1 MAVKDEGDPLAI
13 LLAGEKLEVLGE
25 KQAEPLELRA
35 SSTRRLKRGRD
46 WTQHA
51 AYHEG
56 VRRDAFGNKHP
67 YDAAILQLGYG
78 VYHHIDGVHRSR
90 KRKTSAPYTKPGRV
104 RVYYHPPQN
113 TRVRLG
119 SPEAFVR
126 EELQRARGRGWK
138 NGDVPSRIQQ
148 FLASVDRT
156 VDAQAKD
163 PTAKTWV
170 PLNMWARKRERV
182 LRMCGVTRSCQQL

>member
-1 MAVKDEGDPLAI
+1 MVAEEGDPLAI
-13 LLAGEKLEVLGE
+13 LLVGEKLVV
-25 KQAEPLELRA
+25 EPGMKAVAPLARSA
-35 SSTRRLKRGRD
+35 SSTRSLKRGRD
-46 WTQHA
+46 WSQHA

-56 VRRDAFGNKHP
+56 VRRDPFGNEHP

-90 KRKTSAPYTKPGRV
+90 KRKTTAPYSKPGRV
-104 RVYYHPPQN
+104 RVYYQPPQN

-138 NGDVPSRIQQ
+138 GGDIPARIQQ
-148 FLASVDRT
+148 FLATVDRA

-163 PTAKTWV
+163 PCAKTWV
-170 PLNMWARKRERV
+170 PLHMWSRKRERV
-182 LRMCGVTRSCQQL
+182 LRMCGVTRT